1 MKVLV
6 TGGGG
11 FLGTAICKILISKEY
26 EVLNFSRNSYPH
38 LIELGVKGHKGNL
51 SDLESIRNALSG
63 VDAIFHV
70 AAIAGVWGKY
80 DTYYQTN
87 TIGSQNIVTVA
98 KELGIK
104 FLIYT
109 STPSVVFG
117 KDDIINGDESL
128 DYPNKYLTHYA
139 YTKHLAEK
147 YILNACD
154 DDFHAVALRPHL
166 IWGPNDPHILPRLIE
181 KARSGRLKR
190 VGEGTNLVDIV
201 YVDNAA
207 MGHVLAFEKLIKDQ
221 SISSNAYFIGQEA
234 PVSLWDFINKL
245 IVLSGEEPIESSI
258 SFKKAYF
265 IGGILE
271 KVYSILGI
279 NKPEPPMTRFIA
291 AQLAKSHY
299 FSHAKAKSHF
309 GYEAVITIDEGLKR
323 TFAKRNENL
332 HLTKNI
338 TDMTS
343 TNSDKTLL

>member
-11 FLGTAICKILISKEY
+11 FLGTAICKILIQKDY
-26 EVLNFSRNSYPH
+26 DVVNFSRNAYPH
-38 LIELGVKGHKGNL
+38 LSELGIKTVKGDL
-51 SDLESIRNALSG
+51 SDLNSIRIAMKD
-63 VDAIFHV
+63 VEAIFHV

-80 DTYYQTN
+80 ESYYQTN
-87 TIGSQNIVTVA
+87 TVGSQNIVSVA

-117 KDDIINGDESL
+117 KDDINNGDETL
-128 DYPNKYLTHYA
+128 EYPTSYLTHYA

-147 YILNACD
+147 HILSSCD
-154 DDFHAVALRPHL
+154 EAFYAVSIRPHL

-181 KARSGRLKR
+181 KAKVGKLKR

-207 MGHVLAFEKLIKDQ
+207 MAHVLALEKLIVDQ

-234 PVSLWDFINKL
+234 PVSLWDFIGKL
-245 IVLSGEEPIESSI
+245 VALSGEEPIESSI
-258 SFKKAYF
+258 SYKKAYF
-265 IGGILE
+265 VGSILE
-271 KVYSILGI
+271 QIFSLLGI

-291 AQLAKSHY
+291 TQLAKSHY
-299 FSHAKAKSHF
+299 FSHEKAKKDF
-309 GYEAVITIDEGLKR
+309 GYTPLITIDEGLER
-323 TFAKRNENL
+323 TFSKRKENL
-332 HLTKNI
+332 HLTNLK
-338 TDMTS
+338 
-343 TNSDKTLL
+343 